1 MSDGQTSKW
10 RKINSGVPQEL
21 VQGRLLFLIY
31 INDLFD
37 GKTST
42 CKIFAGDSFLF
53 SKVLDVNE
61 STKEKVSE

>member
-1 MSDGQTSKW
+1 M
-10 RKINSGVPQEL
+10 
-21 VQGRLLFLIY
+21 
-31 INDLFD
+31 

-61 STKEKVSE
+61 STKEKISKKANEVIIAGKSKVYSYPPFTLKNI